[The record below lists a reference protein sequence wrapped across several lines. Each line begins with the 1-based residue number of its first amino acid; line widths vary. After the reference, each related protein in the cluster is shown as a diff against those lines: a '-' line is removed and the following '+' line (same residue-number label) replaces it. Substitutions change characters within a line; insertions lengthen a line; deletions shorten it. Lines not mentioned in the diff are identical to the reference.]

1 MLNASLKRWHVR
13 NPITKNNR
21 MRRIK
26 TELMKAARTVENHGG
41 PYRKE
46 QVEVIRM
53 QMSQQEV
60 FQRYVVDAG
69 ENRNED
75 LYYAALDAAK
85 YVDCTISI
93 NDLLPDY
100 DVPEDSEE
108 QELYSDS
115 GSGTISREAYIA
127 LLRRVERLERL
138 MGIRSDKN
146 RLTRKPVSEAIAND
160 LISQAEALK
169 LIGCGKTT
177 IKRWADEGLIQAY
190 HEKTHVFYSLSELM
204 NSEIVKEHKQKKKDY
219 GRNH

>member
-1 MLNASLKRWHVR
+1 MLNASLKLWHVR
-13 NPITKNNR
+13 NPITKNNH

-46 QVEVIRM
+46 QAEVIRM

-115 GSGTISREAYIA
+115 GGGSISREAYIA

-160 LISQAEALK
+160 LISQAEA
-169 LIGCGKTT
+169 IG
-177 IKRWADEGLIQAY
+177 
-190 HEKTHVFYSLSELM
+190 
-204 NSEIVKEHKQKKKDY
+204 
-219 GRNH
+219 

>member
-1 MLNASLKRWHVR
+1 MLNASLKLWHVR

-46 QVEVIRM
+46 QAEVIRM

-60 FQRYVVDAG
+60 FQSYVVDAG

-115 GSGTISREAYIA
+115 GGGSISREAYIA

-177 IKRWADEGLIQAY
+177 IKR
-190 HEKTHVFYSLSELM
+190 
-204 NSEIVKEHKQKKKDY
+204 
-219 GRNH
+219 